1 MHPQTSVPDG
11 TDLFAGYVAAR
22 GFAERFPLRLDLSP
36 GGGLPGWVSVGAH
49 RGADLAHD
57 ARFGLP
63 FDDGSVDLIIAIG
76 LLGAS
81 PLPVAGLVLGEA
93 RRVLR
98 PGGILRLAIPREH
111 TGASVVPL
119 LPALLDAVGF
129 GEVAHR
135 APGVSDHPAL
145 CGQAREY
152 GCPLILEAVA

>member
-1 MHPQTSVPDG
+1 MHSQTSVPDG

-36 GGGLPGWVSVGAH
+36 GGGLPGWVSVGGH

-57 ARFGLP
+57 THFGLP
-63 FDDGSVDLIIAIG
+63 FDDGSVDLIVALG

-81 PLPVAGLVLGEA
+81 PLPMASLVLGEA

-98 PGGILRLAIPREH
+98 PGGVLRLAIPRDH
-111 TGASVVPL
+111 AGSSVVPL
-119 LPALLDAVGF
+119 LPALLDAAGF
-129 GEVAHR
+129 GEVIHR

-145 CGQAREY
+145 RGLAREH
-152 GCPLILEAVA
+152 GCALILEAIA